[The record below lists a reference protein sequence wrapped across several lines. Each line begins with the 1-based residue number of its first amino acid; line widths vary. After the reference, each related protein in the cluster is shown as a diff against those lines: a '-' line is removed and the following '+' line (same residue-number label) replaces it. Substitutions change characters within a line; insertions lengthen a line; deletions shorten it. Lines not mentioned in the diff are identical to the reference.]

1 MYENQN
7 DQTPAPWEPPIPFDE
22 VTPEPFPL
30 ELLPPPVAD
39 FTAALAEST
48 QTPTEMAG
56 VLALGVLAA
65 VFQDKFTL
73 RVTPDWTEPLA
84 LFTVAV
90 ANPGERKSAVLSALT
105 KPLADYEAYRR
116 EAEKVE
122 VAQCKAERAL
132 LEKQLAA
139 AQTAASKPGAKADEA
154 RREVLDLAGQLELF
168 RDKQPYRLLVDD
180 STPEKLAAMLEQQGG
195 SLAVC
200 SAEGGVF
207 DIMAGRYDKNA
218 NLDVYLKGHAG
229 DPLTVDRV
237 GREAN
242 HVASPHLTM
251 ILTVQPSV
259 LSGLMSNPSFRGRG
273 LCGRF
278 LYAVCSSKVGHR
290 KVDPEPVPLAV
301 RAAYNEFL
309 MEKLT
314 QPWRGEL
321 TLDEGADYMRT
332 EYMKMVELRLI
343 GAWDGFVDWG
353 SKAVGAALRVAA
365 LLHAAQTPG
374 DPTAV
379 PINIDTMTHAGVLIE
394 NLAPHTMAAYQSM
407 GADDET
413 ENAKYLW
420 KRIYNLGK
428 GVLTKSEIIQLTR
441 GRFKRAADLDEP
453 LKRLLENGYLRSQ
466 TVETGGRASEQFLVN
481 TLALLAKPGDKKAA
495 ATPP

>member
-1 MYENQN
+1 
-7 DQTPAPWEPPIPFDE
+7 
-22 VTPEPFPL
+22 
-30 ELLPPPVAD
+30 
-39 FTAALAEST
+39 
-48 QTPTEMAG
+48 
-56 VLALGVLAA
+56 
-65 VFQDKFTL
+65 
-73 RVTPDWTEPLA
+73 
-84 LFTVAV
+84 
-90 ANPGERKSAVLSALT
+90 
-105 KPLADYEAYRR
+105 
-116 EAEKVE
+116 
-122 VAQCKAERAL
+122 
-132 LEKQLAA
+132 
-139 AQTAASKPGAKADEA
+139 
-154 RREVLDLAGQLELF
+154 
-168 RDKQPYRLLVDD
+168 
-180 STPEKLAAMLEQQGG
+180 
-195 SLAVC
+195 
-200 SAEGGVF
+200 
-207 DIMAGRYDKNA
+207 
-218 NLDVYLKGHAG
+218 
-229 DPLTVDRV
+229 
-237 GREAN
+237 
-242 HVASPHLTM
+242 
-251 ILTVQPSV
+251 
-259 LSGLMSNPSFRGRG
+259 
-273 LCGRF
+273 
-278 LYAVCSSKVGHR
+278 
-290 KVDPEPVPLAV
+290 VPLAV

-441 GRFKRAADLDEP
+441 GRFKRAADLDGP